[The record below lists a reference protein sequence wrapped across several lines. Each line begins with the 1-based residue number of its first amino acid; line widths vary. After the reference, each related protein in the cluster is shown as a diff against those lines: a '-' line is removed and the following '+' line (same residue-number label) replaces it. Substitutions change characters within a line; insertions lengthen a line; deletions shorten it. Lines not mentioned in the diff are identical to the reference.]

1 MSCFSACEHLFNDGG
16 YCKDENLGTLC
27 PWSTSVSSGTA
38 QKLTSDA
45 RPSQI
50 ETSLPL
56 SSNIL
61 YSNIWNYHLGNQPSI
76 AAKSLSLSPG
86 VLASKLYVPL
96 SRHESFSNLLNYSL
110 RMFLQGRNAI
120 FTRRLSRSDAMAT
133 FLIYHICSYVYL
145 LIHGADKGA
154 IEVSN
159 SELTTIFCDLEFLLQ
174 AKVSSD
180 HDLASKAYAEFFDY
194 HGFTQRLP
202 RWIFSSTFRSL
213 STGLNVLAL

>member
-1 MSCFSACEHLFNDGG
+1 
-16 YCKDENLGTLC
+16 
-27 PWSTSVSSGTA
+27 
-38 QKLTSDA
+38 
-45 RPSQI
+45 
-50 ETSLPL
+50 
-56 SSNIL
+56 
-61 YSNIWNYHLGNQPSI
+61 
-76 AAKSLSLSPG
+76 
-86 VLASKLYVPL
+86 
-96 SRHESFSNLLNYSL
+96 
-110 RMFLQGRNAI
+110 MFI
-120 FTRRLSRSDAMAT
+120 RLSTDTWR
-133 FLIYHICSYVYL
+133 
-145 LIHGADKGA
+145 GQGA